1 MFNSITYFENCTG
14 KLKLTKQYKF
24 AAKKVSGIRNLEE
37 IIEDRISENF
47 TAVDDTDDGYTFQG
61 AGGGWFKRRTVIVFI
76 LMRYD
81 IKNMTDRENKL
92 AICRQIMNRFQSKI
106 IADAQELE
114 ELYFLEKSRMPH
126 YEIDEYFANGCTGL
140 YFMIS
145 FNEPTD
151 LVYDPADW
159 S

>member
-1 MFNSITYFENCTG
+1 MWNSIAYFETLTNS
-14 KLKLTKQYKF
+14 LKLTKGKF
-24 AAKKVSGIRNLEE
+24 VPKRVSGISNLEG
-37 IIEDRISENF
+37 IIADRENDKF

-76 LMRYD
+76 LQKYD
-81 IKNMTDRENKL
+81 IKNMIDRETKL
-92 AICRQIMNRFQSKI
+92 NECRTIMNRFQSKI

-114 ELYFLEKSRMPH
+114 ELLYFDKTRMPH

-151 LVYDPADW
+151 LIYDASEW
-159 S
+159 N